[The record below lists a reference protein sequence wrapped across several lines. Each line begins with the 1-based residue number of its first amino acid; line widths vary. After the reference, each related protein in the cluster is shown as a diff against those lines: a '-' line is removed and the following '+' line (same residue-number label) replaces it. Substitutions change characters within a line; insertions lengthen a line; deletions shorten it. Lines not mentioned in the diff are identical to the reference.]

1 MRVGVVGLGYVGLPL
16 AVAFAESGAD
26 VAGVDSDERRV
37 GELRDGH
44 SGLGHVPGERLAA
57 VAPRLE
63 ISAGYAAL
71 AGAEA
76 VVIAVPTPLDG
87 DGDPDLGPLSAAA
100 ASLGEV
106 LRAGQLVSIE
116 STTYPGCTRG
126 LVAPLLEERSGLR
139 AGEDFHLAFSPE
151 RLSVTRPEHTIH
163 TIPKVV
169 GGLTAEC
176 RDRAAG
182 LFAQVCET
190 VVPVSSLEAAEATK
204 LLENAFRFV
213 NVSFANEF
221 SLVCDALGVD
231 AGEVIDAA
239 DTKPF
244 GFMRFDPGPGAG
256 GHCLPV
262 DSVYLAWRARQAGAD
277 PALLEAAIEVD
288 RRMPAACADRVA
300 AALAARAEVEESPAK
315 DALEGAGVLL
325 VGVTYKPG
333 VADLRTSPALAL
345 LEILRERG
353 ASVAYHDALVAE
365 IPRLEL
371 ESVPLDQGLSDAEAV
386 VLATPHP
393 DLDLELVATRA
404 PVLVDLRG
412 ALRRARQGAV
422 G

>member
-1 MRVGVVGLGYVGLPL
+1 MGLGYVGLPL
-16 AVAFAESGAD
+16 AVAFAERGHE
-26 VAGVDSDERRV
+26 VVGVDTDERRV
-37 GELRDGH
+37 EELRRGD
-44 SGLGHVPGERLAA
+44 SGLAHVPDEALADVAQRLTTSGDYSSLAA
-57 VAPRLE
+57 AD
-63 ISAGYAAL
+63 
-71 AGAEA
+71 A
-76 VVIAVPTPLDG
+76 VVVAVPTPLDDEG
-87 DGDPDLGPLSAAA
+87 APDLGPLSAAA
-100 ASLGEV
+100 AALGEV
-106 LRAGQLVSIE
+106 LVEGQLVSIE
-116 STTYPGCTRG
+116 STTYPGCTRE

-139 AGEDFHLAFSPE
+139 AGEGFNLVFSPE

-169 GGLTAEC
+169 GGLTDGC
-176 RDRAAG
+176 RDRG
-182 LFAQVCET
+182 VELFAEVCET

-221 SLVCDALGVD
+221 SLICDRLGIE
-231 AGEVIDAA
+231 AGEVIEAA

-262 DSVYLAWRARQAGAD
+262 DSVYLAWRARQAGGD

-288 RRMPAACADRVA
+288 RRMPEACADRVA
-300 AALAARAEVEESPAK
+300 AALGGDEAS
-315 DALEGAGVLL
+315 DALAGADVLL

-333 VADLRTSPALAL
+333 VADLRTSPVLRL

-353 ASVAYHDALVAE
+353 AVVSFHDPLVAE
-365 IPRLEL
+365 LPGYGL
-371 ESVPLDQGLSDAEAV
+371 ESLALADAVPGADAV

-393 DLDLELVATRA
+393 DLDLEPIAERA
-404 PVLVDLRG
+404 AVLVDLRG
-412 ALRRARQGAV
+412 ALRRARQGVA